1 MHTNTALTIPGAQN
15 QIQYASFTNG
25 YSCLI
30 EKLSSS
36 GRNVSPVT
44 TASIPPDSTVF
55 SLGKNDP
62 SGLITIEQILAEKMH
77 KSRY

>member
-1 MHTNTALTIPGAQN
+1 VDTNTALIIPGASDQL
-15 QIQYASFTNG
+15 QYASFTNN
-25 YSCLI
+25 YPSLI

-62 SGLITIEQILAEKMH
+62 SGLITIEHILAEKMH
-77 KSRY
+77 KTRY